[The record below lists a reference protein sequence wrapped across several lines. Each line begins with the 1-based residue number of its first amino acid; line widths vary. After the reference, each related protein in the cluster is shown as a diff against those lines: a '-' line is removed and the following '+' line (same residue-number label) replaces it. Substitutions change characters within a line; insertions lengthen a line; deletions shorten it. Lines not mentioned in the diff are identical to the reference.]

1 MNPAQLGLLRPAGG
15 TPLVRRRAGQTLAR
29 TELSKAIYHRH
40 ESLAQR
46 LLDAINRLL
55 NDLYTVGKSFPG
67 GWWSVV
73 ALATLTALAVA
84 LVLARLG
91 PLARARRE
99 AGQQAAGRPPLS
111 AADHRQHAAQLA
123 SAGDYAAAILEAVR
137 GIARQLEERGVL
149 SPRLGRTADEIAAEA
164 GLAQPAEAAALHDA
178 ARLFDDI
185 CYGERPGTADGYA
198 LVRSLDT
205 RLQSARPA
213 EPSTS
218 DAAGIRQLALAS
230 TGLTSEER
238 ARRTG
243 GAPRQRRRAAE
254 LDSGGG
260 MGRRAGRERGP
271 SGRATGEGGAVK
283 GNGEVAGAAGGAEP
297 TQQYSWLVW
306 CCWAGSWSRCSPR
319 HGRRAAT

>member
-1 MNPAQLGLLRPAGG
+1 VVNPARLGLSGLARLGAGALARPAGG
-15 TPLVRRRAGQTLAR
+15 TPLVSRRAGQTLAR

-55 NDLYTVGKSFPG
+55 NDLYTAGQSFPG

-73 ALATLTALAVA
+73 ALAALTALAVA

-91 PLARARRE
+91 PLARAHRE
-99 AGQQAAGRPPLS
+99 AGQAAPGGRPLS
-111 AADHRQHAAQLA
+111 AADHRQRAATLA

-164 GLAQPAEAAALHDA
+164 GLVLPAEADALQDA

-185 CYGERPGTADGYA
+185 CYGERPGTAGGYA

-213 EPSTS
+213 ELSTS
-218 DAAGIRQLALAS
+218 DAA
-230 TGLTSEER
+230 
-238 ARRTG
+238 
-243 GAPRQRRRAAE
+243 
-254 LDSGGG
+254 
-260 MGRRAGRERGP
+260 
-271 SGRATGEGGAVK
+271 
-283 GNGEVAGAAGGAEP
+283 
-297 TQQYSWLVW
+297 
-306 CCWAGSWSRCSPR
+306 
-319 HGRRAAT
+319 

>member
-1 MNPAQLGLLRPAGG
+1 VVNPARLALSGLARLGAGALARPAGG
-15 TPLVRRRAGQTLAR
+15 TPLVSRRAGQTLAR

-55 NDLYTVGKSFPG
+55 NDLYTAGQSFPG

-91 PLARARRE
+91 PLARAHRE
-99 AGQQAAGRPPLS
+99 AGQAAPGGQPLS
-111 AADHRQHAAQLA
+111 AADHRQRAATLA

-164 GLAQPAEAAALHDA
+164 GLVLPAEADALHDA

-185 CYGERPGTADGYA
+185 CYGERPGTAGGYA

-218 DAAGIRQLALAS
+218 DAA
-230 TGLTSEER
+230 
-238 ARRTG
+238 
-243 GAPRQRRRAAE
+243 
-254 LDSGGG
+254 
-260 MGRRAGRERGP
+260 
-271 SGRATGEGGAVK
+271 
-283 GNGEVAGAAGGAEP
+283 
-297 TQQYSWLVW
+297 
-306 CCWAGSWSRCSPR
+306 
-319 HGRRAAT
+319 

>member
-1 MNPAQLGLLRPAGG
+1 VVNPARLALSGLARLGAGALARPAGG
-15 TPLVRRRAGQTLAR
+15 TPLVSRRAGQTLAR

-55 NDLYTVGKSFPG
+55 NDLYTAGQSFPG

-73 ALATLTALAVA
+73 ALAALTALAVA

-91 PLARARRE
+91 PLARAHRE
-99 AGQQAAGRPPLS
+99 AGQAAPGGRPLS
-111 AADHRQHAAQLA
+111 AADHRQRAATLA

-164 GLAQPAEAAALHDA
+164 GLAQPAEAAALRDA

-185 CYGERPGTADGYA
+185 CYGERAGTADGYA
-198 LVRSLDT
+198 LVQSLDS

-218 DAAGIRQLALAS
+218 DAA
-230 TGLTSEER
+230 
-238 ARRTG
+238 
-243 GAPRQRRRAAE
+243 
-254 LDSGGG
+254 
-260 MGRRAGRERGP
+260 
-271 SGRATGEGGAVK
+271 
-283 GNGEVAGAAGGAEP
+283 
-297 TQQYSWLVW
+297 
-306 CCWAGSWSRCSPR
+306 
-319 HGRRAAT
+319 

>member
-1 MNPAQLGLLRPAGG
+1 VNPAQLGLLRPAGG
-15 TPLVRRRAGQTLAR
+15 TPLVSRRAGQTLVRRRAGQTLVSRRAGQKLAR

-218 DAAGIRQLALAS
+218 DAA
-230 TGLTSEER
+230 
-238 ARRTG
+238 
-243 GAPRQRRRAAE
+243 
-254 LDSGGG
+254 
-260 MGRRAGRERGP
+260 
-271 SGRATGEGGAVK
+271 
-283 GNGEVAGAAGGAEP
+283 
-297 TQQYSWLVW
+297 
-306 CCWAGSWSRCSPR
+306 
-319 HGRRAAT
+319 

>member
-1 MNPAQLGLLRPAGG
+1 VVNPARLGLSGLARLGPGALARPAGG
-15 TPLVRRRAGQTLAR
+15 TPLVSRRAGQTLAR
-29 TELSKAIYHRH
+29 TELSRAIYHRH

-55 NDLYTVGKSFPG
+55 NDLYTAGQSFPG

-91 PLARARRE
+91 PLARAHRE
-99 AGQQAAGRPPLS
+99 AGQAAPGGQPLS
-111 AADHRQHAAQLA
+111 AADHRQRAATLA

-164 GLAQPAEAAALHDA
+164 GLVLPAEADALQDA

-185 CYGERPGTADGYA
+185 CYGERPGTAGGYA

-213 EPSTS
+213 ELSTS
-218 DAAGIRQLALAS
+218 DAA
-230 TGLTSEER
+230 
-238 ARRTG
+238 
-243 GAPRQRRRAAE
+243 
-254 LDSGGG
+254 
-260 MGRRAGRERGP
+260 
-271 SGRATGEGGAVK
+271 
-283 GNGEVAGAAGGAEP
+283 
-297 TQQYSWLVW
+297 
-306 CCWAGSWSRCSPR
+306 
-319 HGRRAAT
+319 